1 MVPFRCSILP
11 VIGYFITGSI
21 HISFYWLSLG
31 YFIVLFLAP
40 FIPCIIRKA
49 AQTLVHLKHIMKPSE
64 YPMEPIVVV
73 GAGCRFPGGINSP
86 SKLWDTI
93 CSQRDILSTIP
104 SSRFNPKGFYHSNGE
119 RHGSTNVSKAYLLEG
134 DISAFDATFFGI
146 NPREAEAIDPQH
158 RMLLETVY
166 EAMEDAGLTISN
178 MKGSDTAVYVGLMT
192 GDYHELQIRD
202 PESMPMYMATGTA
215 RSILSNRLS
224 YFFDW
229 KGPSMTIDTACS
241 SSLVALHHAVQSL
254 RAGECQVAVAAGANL
269 ILGPEMMIAEAN
281 LHMLSPTG
289 RSRMWDAAADG
300 YARGE
305 GFSAVMLKTLS
316 QAIADEDHIDYII
329 RETGVNQDGRTQGIT
344 MPSSSS
350 QTALIRQ
357 TYQKAGLDCSR
368 LDDRCQ
374 FFEAHGTGTPRGDP
388 IEAQAIHDAFFASKS
403 SEKGDFYVG
412 SVKTVIGHLEGCA
425 GLAGL
430 LKAGEAVRRGEI
442 PPNMHFNHMNPE
454 IIPISNDMTIPIKVL
469 PWPTSSGIR
478 RASVNSFGF
487 GGTNAHAIIE
497 SYDQPPK
504 ETSTPNNCLPLPFTF
519 STSNES
525 SLSPIIRNC
534 VELLE
539 SNDTLELNDVASAL
553 LTERSQLPV
562 RVAFSGASKALL
574 IEKLRASLEENSL
587 GERMQNKT
595 GPAKILG
602 VFTGQGAQWSRMGRE
617 LIKSSPLARWTVQ
630 NMQQSLDSLPDRP
643 SWSIEDKLVNMEDP
657 SQIQEAALSQP
668 LCTAVQI
675 MLVELLRAAGIYF
688 HSVVGHSSGE
698 IGAAYA
704 ARLLSA
710 EDAIRI
716 AYYRGLFARLA
727 GSATGGSGSM
737 MAAALSLDEAKI
749 FISANGLEG
758 QISIAASNAPQSVTL
773 SGDEDAIANAKVVL
787 DEQQTFCR
795 LLKVDTAY
803 HSHHMNPCLES
814 YCEALRACN
823 ISPLALTDGC
833 SWVSSV
839 HGRLMTVAEEHQSLK
854 ETYWRDN
861 MAQTVLFSQAVQASH
876 AINGPFD
883 IGLEVGPHPAL
894 KGPTTQTIKAASNHA
909 LPYSGTLSR
918 FSNDVEAMADS
929 LGFIWKE
936 LGTQA
941 VNFVHYSQRAFDI
954 SPGKLPRQSLPRY
967 SWDHSQ
973 RFWKESVKSRNYR
986 LRSLNR
992 HDILGARCP
1001 DDHAHDMRWRNTI
1014 RVSEVPWLSGHKVQG
1029 QIIFPAAGYFVMAM
1043 EAAKEL
1049 SDNKQIAMVELKNV
1063 EISRAIILS
1072 EDSAVEVMFHL
1083 KPVLGASPRMAEFSC
1098 YSTTPDENGAKWHHN
1113 VSGHVTVQLSHE
1125 GLFELPQQQ
1134 KSPASLVPVN
1144 MEHFYSSLADIG
1156 LEYTGIFQ
1164 RLNKIRRRAGRAI
1177 GYAQD
1182 IPDDSEMPVM
1192 IHPALLDASFQA
1204 IFAAFCW
1211 PGDGSL
1217 QSPYVPTFLQSLR
1230 VIPTPIGSCAENMV
1244 VDCTITESNAQAVT
1258 ADLDIFSPNQPRVQL
1273 EGLTCT
1279 LLGQPVSSND
1289 CELFAKTVWKA
1300 DVDSGLEDLE
1310 LPTDSTS
1317 DVGLVDLCER
1327 LSYSYLRK
1335 LNSVVNREDVKTFVW
1350 HHQRIFEF
1358 IDHLFPLI
1366 DSGKHPTIRKEWA
1379 DDSHDWLLSEVEKHP
1394 GQVDLQL
1401 ISAVGKN
1408 LAAVVW
1414 GKTTMLEHMIENDVL
1429 DRFYKYG
1436 LGFQR
1441 ANGALSRLA
1450 RQICHRY
1457 PRMNVLEVG
1466 AGTGGATT
1474 GVLEQ
1479 LSGTF
1484 ANYTFTDTSTGFFEK
1499 AQKQFQKWGSK
1510 MIYKPLNIEGDVAA
1524 QGFQDGSFDLVIAS
1538 NVLHATQNLEF
1549 TMQNVRRLLKP
1560 GGYLL
1565 LLEVTSDILRVKLMM
1580 SGLQG
1585 WWLGDS
1591 DGRRFAPTIS
1601 DTQWDDLLMKTG
1613 FSGVQQRITDFEDTT
1628 KHMTSVMLS
1637 QATSETFSQLKHPL
1651 EQTIP
1656 CLPVNRIA
1664 VIGGQSPATKA
1675 LADDVTSLLSR
1686 WSIMSPL
1693 HLNTFEDTF
1702 RHPNAGITSII
1713 SLADLDEPL
1722 LRNISQERLS
1732 GIQSVLEGCRQI
1744 LWVTSG
1750 AHEQNPYANM
1760 TIGLGR
1766 SLLYEYPHIRMQFM
1780 DIAHDTQ
1787 NQSAH
1792 VATALAR
1799 LIVEDKHGLPS
1810 SDMLWSVE
1818 PEVTF
1823 ENGRTMIPRLL
1834 PNDHLNSRLNA
1845 GTRQIT
1851 ESTSSTNSSILISR
1865 GDHGF
1870 SLLARKKPT
1879 FSTSDAISIRVTCA
1893 LLHEIQITNTTRSYI
1908 VNGVIEHPG
1917 SSKAFTAGDNVL
1929 ALAECSASYIQV
1941 SPEQVI
1947 QIDTLNPGRLFQVA
1961 LSLVA
1966 KSALSAVKPRGTVI
1980 LLDPDI
1986 SLQHTIEAEAAE
1998 TDIAVIVASSDYQNP
2013 NAIHI
2018 SQFLTQRQLEALFPP
2033 SIDLVFSCSSQ
2044 TSQSV
2049 RKFFSHYRTVTMAEL
2064 FSLQPAV
2071 TPNALFGNTACH
2083 KNLLKARN
2091 AIGSDF
2097 SGIGDCA
2104 HLIPLNDLTKL
2115 SLKTASWLSV
2125 VDFVS
2130 ASVVQTIVE
2139 PIQPR
2144 DLFHPNSSYLLVG
2157 CTGGLGQSLTRWM
2170 VRNGAR
2176 YIVLTSRQVSK
2187 VDRAWL
2193 DELRQMGAEIQLHE
2207 LDISN
2212 KQALLAM
2219 HAKLQNSF
2227 PPIAGV
2233 TNAAMVL
2240 SDRLFSDMTVEHLN
2254 MVLEPKVTGTANLDE
2269 LFSTPTLDFFVLFSS
2284 LASVVG
2290 NRGQSNYGAANL
2302 FMTSLAAQR
2311 KRKGLVGSVLDIG
2324 MVLGIGYVSQND
2336 IYETTLRKFNYMPI
2350 SEPKF
2355 HVMFTEAISAGRPE
2369 SETQAEITTGLHRIA
2384 ESRDSHEKAFWAG
2397 NPRFSHYTIQE
2408 GLGQEQLS
2416 TTVLPLR
2423 KQLADVQDLEQA
2435 SKIVLDGFLS
2445 KLERVLQV
2453 PAANINPTQPLVN
2466 LGVDSLMAVEVR
2478 SWFVKEINTDIPV
2491 LRILGGACS
2500 AELCTEAAQTHVTTN
2515 LPAPP
2520 NDRLSESNSSA
2531 SVASFSQENDQ
2542 SQAISSATSDTD
2554 SITKDYPDK
2563 EEDQPVKEVKVQ
2575 KLIPSASKIHRMSF
2589 AQERL
2594 WFLHLFLEDPSAY
2607 NVTIMYRVHGPSA
2620 MAMCNAMNFVLTR
2633 HQSLR
2638 TAFFSD
2644 SKTGLPSQYVLP
2656 SASTSVKQQSLK
2668 NDRAAY
2674 EEFDRLRHY
2683 TYDLDNGET
2692 VAATLL
2698 SEADTDHILILGFH
2712 HIVFDGFSAQIF
2724 VKDFASVI
2732 AGKHLPPLQHQYIQ
2746 FADRQRQ
2753 LVQSTMEA
2761 DLKFWKSRF
2770 LELPNSLPLFDFCL
2784 VKSRKPLTAYNM
2796 HGAQHTIPSSTASV
2810 FKSKIRGLNAT
2821 PFYGHLAILQILLHR
2836 FLNVDDICIGITD
2849 ANRTDT
2855 EFLDTIGFFVNLLPL
2870 RFALDG
2876 NLSFEDL
2883 LGRTLQVAFEA
2894 LEHSRVPFDVML
2906 DSLNLP
2912 RSTTQSPLFQVLL
2925 NYKMGSTSNI
2935 TMTGFEAHLMKFED
2949 ASNPYDLIFD
2959 IEEQLDGT
2967 TLVGLKSQ
2975 SYLYS
2980 QRDLSMI
2987 LGAYSCVLESC
2998 ISKPDLS
3005 ISQHELYHLED
3016 ALTAVS
3022 LGKGPRLDFDDSV
3035 TLSSRIEEIAALH
3048 GSEVAIKDSEGSC
3061 ISYESMNRRVYHIAA
3076 TLQADGIGSGDYIAV
3091 YCEPSIN
3098 SVCYLL
3104 AIWRLNAVYVP
3115 LDPQNPVERLQ
3126 TILDDCRPLAI
3137 IYHERTKDNT
3147 QRLNLGAIKPV
3158 SFSNFDSFSS
3168 APITSRAQ
3176 PVSPACVL
3184 YTSGSTGKP
3193 KGIVLT
3199 HANLDNQIMGIKRTF
3214 GLGKETVLQQSSL
3227 GFDVSIDQMMQPLTS
3242 GGTLIVA
3249 SRHLRGDAL
3258 ELTRLIVA
3266 ERISYTYA
3274 TPSEYSSWLRYG
3286 SHNLHELTCWK
3297 TAIVGG
3303 EVLPPHLIR
3312 QFKQLSLPG
3321 QRLINRYGPTEISVS
3336 SSCVAFNTSDPTIAD
3351 LPAISIGTTLPN
3363 YSTYILAPDGSPLPV
3378 GFVGEIVVGG
3388 SGVALG
3394 YLGRDELTCQRFVP
3408 DPFASKEDND
3418 RGLTTMYHTGD
3429 KGRLLSNGEIFY
3441 LGRMDGDNQIKLR
3454 GFRVELDDIAS
3465 NILRQANGRITD
3477 AVVSVRGKHDEEGD
3491 RRYLVAWIIPSRLTC
3506 DSEDLEE
3513 FLSAL
3518 PSRLPLP
3525 SYMIPRMYVT
3535 VEDFPR
3541 TPNGKLDR
3549 RVLDQLELPKA
3560 EDHGSSLDFSVE
3572 EQVMIEIWKTCLGES
3587 ALLTTWSRSTD
3598 FFQVGG
3604 NSLLMIRLKALIH
3617 EKFGFVLPLTS
3628 LFQSSTIEGMAAQC
3642 LSKTSK
3648 LPKPIIDWAT
3658 ETRLGEEERRSACS
3672 KASTVTH
3679 NTDGTKERL
3688 EILLT
3693 GATGFLGSAILQRLE
3708 TNDRISRIHCVA
3720 IRSSKNDTTPRDLE
3734 VRSAKVIQYAGD
3746 LTSPRLGL
3754 DLENWEFLGNTVD
3767 AIIHNGADVS
3777 FLKSYHS
3784 LRAANLQSTRQLAC
3798 LALKRSIPLHFVST
3812 GGVSQ
3817 LAQVE
3822 ALPPQSVSHFTPPLD
3837 GSNGYVA
3844 SKWAAETYLEACA
3857 SQFNLPSTIHRPSNI
3872 IGEGMPATDLIQSIL
3887 KISVDRGAVPT
3898 TDGWTGAFDFV
3909 PVADVATGICNAI
3922 LKREDTVSGLLHFLH
3937 HCGDEK
3943 IHVGDLKTFLEHRF
3957 GVELRTVDVDTW
3969 MKEAR
3974 QTDLPE
3980 VLESLIGATLRSEN
3994 GQVVPYLSRS

>member
-1 MVPFRCSILP
+1 
-11 VIGYFITGSI
+11 
-21 HISFYWLSLG
+21 
-31 YFIVLFLAP
+31 
-40 FIPCIIRKA
+40 
-49 AQTLVHLKHIMKPSE
+49 MKPSE
-64 YPMEPIVVV
+64 YPTEPIVVV
-73 GAGCRFPGGINSP
+73 GAGCRFPGGISSP
-86 SKLWDTI
+86 SKLWDAI
-93 CSQRDILSTIP
+93 CSQRDVLSTIP
-104 SSRFNPKGFYHSNGE
+104 PSRFNPKGFYHPNGE

-158 RMLLETVY
+158 PMLLETVY

-202 PESMPMYMATGTA
+202 PENMPIYMATGTA

-241 SSLVALHHAVQSL
+241 SSLVALHYAVQSL

-329 RETGVNQDGRTQGIT
+329 RETGVNQDGRTKGIT

-350 QTALIRQ
+350 QAALIRQ

-403 SEKGDFYVG
+403 SEKCNFYVG

-430 LKAGEAVRRGEI
+430 LKAGEAVRRGQI

-454 IIPISNDMTIPIKVL
+454 IIPFFNECTVPTKAL

-497 SYDQPPK
+497 SYDQPHK
-504 ETSTPNNCLPLPFTF
+504 EPSTSKNCLPLPFTF
-519 STSNES
+519 SASNES
-525 SLSPIIRNC
+525 SLSPNIRNC

-539 SNDTLELNDVASAL
+539 SNDSLELNDVASAL
-553 LTERSQLPV
+553 LTQRSQLSV
-562 RVAFSGASKALL
+562 RVAFSGASRALL
-574 IEKLRASLEENSL
+574 IEKMKNFLEQNSP
-587 GERMQNKT
+587 GDRIQNKT

-617 LIKSSPLARWTVQ
+617 IIKSSPLARWTVQ
-630 NMQQSLDSLPDRP
+630 NMQRSLDSLPDRP
-643 SWSIEDKLVNMEDP
+643 SWSIEDLLVNMEDP

-668 LCTAVQI
+668 LCTAIQI

-716 AYYRGLFARLA
+716 AYYRGLFAKLA

-737 MAAALSLDEAKI
+737 MAAALSLDDANI

-758 QISIAASNAPQSVTL
+758 RVSIAASNAPQSVTL
-773 SGDEDAIANAKVVL
+773 SGDEDAIAKAKVML
-787 DEQQTFCR
+787 DEQQIFCR

-803 HSHHMNPCLES
+803 HSHHMIPCLES

-823 ISPLALTDGC
+823 ISPMESTDGC
-833 SWVSSV
+833 FWVSSV
-839 HGRLMTVAEEHQSLK
+839 HGRLMTVAKEHQSLK

-876 AINGPFD
+876 SINGPFD

-894 KGPTTQTIKAASNHA
+894 KGPTTQTIKAESNHA

-918 FSNDVEAMADS
+918 FRNDVDAMADL

-941 VNFVHYSQRAFDI
+941 VDFIQYSQKAFEI
-954 SPGKLPRQSLPRY
+954 STGKLPRQSLPRY

-1001 DDHAHDMRWRNTI
+1001 DDHAYDMRWRKHI

-1049 SDNKQIAMVELKNV
+1049 SDNKQIAMVELQNV
-1063 EISRAIILS
+1063 EISKAIILS
-1072 EDSAVEVMFHL
+1072 EDSAVDVMFHL
-1083 KPVLGASPRMAEFSC
+1083 KPFLGASPRMAEFSC
-1098 YSTTPDENGAKWHHN
+1098 YSATSDENGAKWHHN
-1113 VSGHVTVQLSHE
+1113 VSGHVTVHLSHE
-1125 GLFELPQQQ
+1125 GLFELPRKQ

-1144 MEHFYSSLADIG
+1144 IEYFYSSLANIG
-1156 LEYTGIFQ
+1156 LEYTGMFQ
-1164 RLNKIRRRAGRAI
+1164 RLNQIQRRSGRAI

-1182 IPDDSEMPVM
+1182 IPDDSKMPVM
-1192 IHPALLDASFQA
+1192 IHPALLDASFQT
-1204 IFAAFCW
+1204 IFASFFW
-1211 PGDGSL
+1211 PGDGTL

-1244 VDCTITESNAQAVT
+1244 VDCTITDSKPQVVT
-1258 ADLDIFSPNQPRVQL
+1258 ADLEIFSYSQPRVQL

-1279 LLGQPVSSND
+1279 LLGQPVSLND
-1289 CELFAKTVWKA
+1289 CELFAKTLWKA
-1300 DVDSGLEDLE
+1300 DVDYGLEALE

-1317 DVGLVDLCER
+1317 DVELVDLCER
-1327 LSYSYLRK
+1327 LSYSYLRE
-1335 LNSVVNREDVKTFVW
+1335 LNSVVNREDVKKFVW

-1358 IDHLFPLI
+1358 IDDLFPLI
-1366 DSGKHPTIRKEWA
+1366 ESGKHPTIRKEWA
-1379 DDSHDWLLSEVEKHP
+1379 NDSHDWLLSEVEKHP

-1401 ISAVGKN
+1401 ISAVGNN
-1408 LAAVVW
+1408 LAAVVY

-1441 ANGALSRLA
+1441 ANGALSHLA
-1450 RQICHRY
+1450 SQISHRY

-1499 AQKQFQKWGSK
+1499 AQKQFLSWASK
-1510 MIYKPLNIEGDVAA
+1510 MTYKALNIEGDVAA
-1524 QGFQDGSFDLVIAS
+1524 QGFKDGSFDLVIAS

-1601 DTQWDDLLMKTG
+1601 DAQWDNLLIKTG
-1613 FSGVQQRITDFEDTT
+1613 FSGIQHRITDFEDTS
-1628 KHMTSVMLS
+1628 KHMTSVILS
-1637 QATSETFSQLKHPL
+1637 QAISEAFAQLKNPL
-1651 EQTIP
+1651 EQTTP

-1675 LADDVTSLLSR
+1675 LADDVVSLLSQ
-1686 WSIMSPL
+1686 WSTVSPL
-1693 HLNTFEDTF
+1693 QLNAFEETL

-1722 LRNISQERLS
+1722 LKKISQERLS
-1732 GIQSVLEGCRQI
+1732 GIQSAIEGCRQI
-1744 LWVTSG
+1744 VWVTSG
-1750 AHEQNPYANM
+1750 AHNQNPHANM

-1766 SLLYEYPHIRMQFM
+1766 SLIYEYPHIRMQFM
-1780 DIAHDTQ
+1780 DIAHDTH
-1787 NQSAH
+1787 NKSVH

-1799 LIVEDKHGLPS
+1799 LLVEDKCGLPS
-1810 SDMLWSVE
+1810 SEMLWSVE
-1818 PEVTF
+1818 PEVIL
-1823 ENGRTMIPRLL
+1823 ENGKTMIPRLI
-1834 PNDHLNSRLNA
+1834 PNDQMNSRLNA

-1851 ESTSSTNSSILISR
+1851 KSTSSTNSSILISR

-1870 SLLARKKPT
+1870 SLHAREKPT
-1879 FSTSDAISIRVTCA
+1879 FSTSDAISIRVICA
-1893 LLHEIQITNTTRSYI
+1893 LLHEIQITSTTRTNI
-1908 VNGVIEHPG
+1908 VSGIIEHPG
-1917 SSKAFTAGDNVL
+1917 SSKAFTAGDSVL
-1929 ALAECSASYIQV
+1929 ALAGYSASYIQV
-1941 SPEQVI
+1941 PPEQVI
-1947 QIDTLNPGRLFQVA
+1947 PIDNLNPGRLLQVA
-1961 LSLVA
+1961 IALVA
-1966 KSALSAVKPRGTVI
+1966 RSALSAVKPRGTVL

-1986 SLQHTIEAEAAE
+1986 SLQHAIEAEAAE
-1998 TDIAVIVASSDYQNP
+1998 TDIAVLVATSDYQNP
-2013 NAIHI
+2013 YAIHI
-2018 SQFLTQRQLEALFPP
+2018 SQFLTQRQLKALFPP
-2033 SIDLVFSCSSQ
+2033 SIDLVVDSSSQ
-2044 TSQSV
+2044 KNQSL
-2049 RKFFSHYRTVTMAEL
+2049 RNFLAHCRTVTMAEL

-2071 TPNALFGNTACH
+2071 KPNALFGNTVCH
-2083 KNLLKARN
+2083 RNLLKARN
-2091 AIGSDF
+2091 MIVSNF
-2097 SGIGDCA
+2097 PGIADRA
-2104 HLIPLNDLTKL
+2104 HLIPLNHLMKL
-2115 SLKTASWLSV
+2115 SPNTASWLSV
-2125 VDFVS
+2125 IDFAS
-2130 ASVVQTIVE
+2130 ASVIQTIVE

-2144 DLFHPNSSYLLVG
+2144 DLFHPNCSYLLVG

-2170 VRNGAR
+2170 VKNGAR

-2212 KQALLAM
+2212 KQALLTMRAN
-2219 HAKLQNSF
+2219 LQNSF

-2254 MVLEPKVTGTANLDE
+2254 MVLEPKVTGSANLDE
-2269 LFSTPTLDFFVLFSS
+2269 IFSTPTLDFFVLFSS

-2324 MVLGIGYVSQND
+2324 MVLGIGYVSQNS
-2336 IYETTLRKFNYMPI
+2336 IYETTLRRFNYMPI

-2355 HVMFTEAISAGRPE
+2355 HIMFAEAISAGRPE
-2369 SETQAEITTGLHRIA
+2369 SKTQAEIITGLHRIA
-2384 ESRDSHEKAFWAG
+2384 ESGDSGENAFWAG
-2397 NPRFSHYTIQE
+2397 TPRFSHYTIQE
-2408 GLGQEQLS
+2408 GLGQEQFS
-2416 TTVLPLR
+2416 TTILPLQ
-2423 KQLADVQDLEQA
+2423 KQLADVKDLEQA
-2435 SKIVLDGFLS
+2435 SKIVLGGFLS

-2453 PAANINPTQPLVN
+2453 PAAKINPAQPLVN

-2491 LRILGGACS
+2491 LRILGGASS
-2500 AELCTEAAQTHVTTN
+2500 AELCTEAAQKHVTTKT
-2515 LPAPP
+2515 PS
-2520 NDRLSESNSSA
+2520 NDRLNENFSTA
-2531 SVASFSQENDQ
+2531 SLASFSQENDH
-2542 SQAISSATSDTD
+2542 SQANSSATSETG
-2554 SITKDYPDK
+2554 SITKDFPEK
-2563 EEDQPVKEVKVQ
+2563 EEDLTAKDVKIQ
-2575 KLIPSASKIHRMSF
+2575 RLIHSASTIHRMSF

-2607 NVTIMYRVHGPSA
+2607 NVTMMYHVHGPSA
-2620 MAMCNAMNFVLTR
+2620 VAICNAMNIVLTR

-2644 SKTGLPSQYVLP
+2644 PKTGLPSQYVLP

-2668 NDRAAY
+2668 NERAAY
-2674 EEFDRLRHY
+2674 EEFNQLRHY

-2692 VAATLL
+2692 AAATLL
-2698 SEADTDHILILGFH
+2698 SEAETDHILILGFH

-2732 AGKHLPPLQHQYIQ
+2732 AGKHLPTLEHQYIE
-2746 FADRQRQ
+2746 FADRQRH
-2753 LVQSTMEA
+2753 LVQSTMET
-2761 DLKFWKSRF
+2761 DLKYWKSQF
-2770 LELPNSLPLFDFCL
+2770 LDLPNPLPLFEFSL
-2784 VKSRKPLTAYNM
+2784 VKSRKPLTTYDM
-2796 HGAQHTIPSSTASV
+2796 HGAQHIIPSNTASV

-2821 PFYGHLAILQILLHR
+2821 PFYGHLAILQILLYR
-2836 FLNVDDICIGITD
+2836 FLNVDDVCIGITD

-2883 LGRTLQVAFEA
+2883 LVRTLKVTFEA
-2894 LEHSRVPFDVML
+2894 LEHSRVPFDVLL
-2906 DSLNLP
+2906 DSLSLP

-2925 NYKMGSTSNI
+2925 NYKMGSTNSI
-2935 TMTGFEAHLMKFED
+2935 TMTGFEAHLVKFED

-2987 LGAYSCVLESC
+2987 LGAYNCVLESC
-2998 ISKPDLS
+2998 LSKPDLN

-3016 ALTAVS
+3016 ALAAVS

-3035 TLSSRIEEIAALH
+3035 TLSSRIDDVAAFH
-3048 GSEVAIKDSEGSC
+3048 GKEVAIKDSEGSFL
-3061 ISYESMNRRVYHIAA
+3061 SYESMNRRVYHIAA
-3076 TLQADGIGSGDYIAV
+3076 TLEADGIGSGDYVAV

-3115 LDPQNPVERLQ
+3115 LDPQNPIERLQ

-3137 IYHERTKDNT
+3137 IHHERTKDNT
-3147 QRLNLGAIKPV
+3147 QKLNLGAIKPV
-3158 SFSNFDSFSS
+3158 SFSSFDSFLSV
-3168 APITSRAQ
+3168 AITNRAQ

-3199 HANLDNQIMGIKRTF
+3199 HANLNNQII
-3214 GLGKETVLQQSSL
+3214 
-3227 GFDVSIDQMMQPLTS
+3227 FDSC
-3242 GGTLIVA
+3242 GTLIIA
-3249 SRHLRGDAL
+3249 SRHLRGDPL
-3258 ELTRLIVA
+3258 KLTRLIVA
-3266 ERISYTYA
+3266 EKISYTYA
-3274 TPSEYSSWLRYG
+3274 TPSEYASWLRYG
-3286 SHNLHELTCWK
+3286 SGNLHELTCWK

-3303 EVLPPHLIR
+3303 EALPAHLIR
-3312 QFKQLSLPG
+3312 QFQELSLPG
-3321 QRLINRYGPTEISVS
+3321 QRLINRYGPTEITVS
-3336 SSCVAFNTSDPTIAD
+3336 NSCMSFNISDPTVAD
-3351 LPAISIGTTLPN
+3351 SPAISIGTTLPN
-3363 YSTYILAPDGSPLPV
+3363 YSTYILAPDGSPVPA

-3394 YLGRDELTCQRFVP
+3394 YLGRDELTCQKFVP

-3418 RGLTTMYHTGD
+3418 HGRTTMYHTGD

-3454 GFRVELDDIAS
+3454 GFRVELDEIAS
-3465 NILRQANGRITD
+3465 NILCQANGRIID
-3477 AVVSVRGKHDEEGD
+3477 AVVSVRGENDEDGD

-3506 DSEDLEE
+3506 ATDDLEE

-3525 SYMIPRMYVT
+3525 SYMIPRICVT

-3560 EDHGSSLDFSVE
+3560 ADHGSSLEFTAE
-3572 EQVMIEIWKTCLGES
+3572 EQVMIEMWKTCLGES
-3587 ALLTTWSRSTD
+3587 GLLTTWSRSTD

-3604 NSLLMIRLKALIH
+3604 NSLLMIRLKALIQ
-3617 EKFGFVLPLTS
+3617 EKLGFDLPLTS
-3628 LFQSSTIEGMAAQC
+3628 LFQSSTIEGIAKQC

-3648 LPKPIIDWAT
+3648 LSKPIIDWPT
-3658 ETRLGEEERRSACS
+3658 ETRPGEEERRSACS
-3672 KASTVTH
+3672 KPSTVIL
-3679 NTDGTKERL
+3679 NTDGTKECF

-3693 GATGFLGSAILQRLE
+3693 GQLGSWVQPSY
-3708 TNDRISRIHCVA
+3708 N
-3720 IRSSKNDTTPRDLE
+3720 DLE
-3734 VRSAKVIQYAGD
+3734 VKSAKIIQYAGD
-3746 LTSPRLGL
+3746 LTLPRLGL
-3754 DLENWEFLGNTVD
+3754 DRDTWELLGNTVD

-3798 LALKRSIPLHFVST
+3798 FALKKSIPLHFVST

-3817 LAQVE
+3817 LARVVE
-3822 ALPPQSVSHFTPPLD
+3822 LPPQSVSHFTPPLD

-3844 SKWAAETYLEACA
+3844 SKWAAEIYLEACA

-3872 IGEGMPATDLIQSIL
+3872 IGEGVPATDLIQSIL

-3898 TDGWTGAFDFV
+3898 TDGWAGGFDFV

-3922 LKREDTVSGLLHFLH
+3922 LKREDTVSDRLQILH
-3937 HCGDEK
+3937 HCGDVK
-3943 IHVGDLKTFLEHRF
+3943 IPVGDLKTFLEHRF
-3957 GVELRTVDVDTW
+3957 GVELRIVDVDTW
-3969 MKEAR
+3969 MEEAR
-3974 QTDLPE
+3974 QSDLPE
-3980 VLESLIGATLRSEN
+3980 ALESLIGATLRSEN